1 MENITEELDLELKD
15 KMAFD
20 FSDLKRITGAEDF
33 ETVVRDAIKYYQW
46 LIWQEFLGRKV
57 KSVDEKTGEEFYLS
71 KIIEGRRGVI
81 QKYFSSP
88 KRFEG

>member
-1 MENITEELDLELKD
+1 MEKVTEELDLELRD

-33 ETVVRDAIKYYQW
+33 EAVVRIAIKYYEW

-57 KSVDEKTGEEFYLS
+57 VSLDEKNGEVFHLC
-71 KIIEGRRGVI
+71 KLIEGKRGVI
-81 QKYFSSP
+81 SKYFSSP
-88 KRFEG
+88 KHFEG